1 MSTSRNSVDS
11 MRLLATCLP
20 AVITFLI
27 VFAVPM
33 VLIFKL
39 GVSTEDGAF
48 SLDNFFAIAGDEYY
62 QEIFARTFKL
72 AALVMIVAVAIGVFE
87 GYYLNGLSGRIRM
100 LVLMAIL
107 GPLFVSVVVR
117 TLGWQIMLGNNGPI
131 SYVLQAI
138 GLVKGPADLL
148 YGELAIFIGLLHM
161 VLPYMI
167 LNIWTALMS
176 YDDKTEKAAR
186 SLGAG
191 SGTVFFK
198 IVLPQ
203 IMPGVLSGAL
213 TVFALSMSAFATPA
227 LLGGRTT
234 KVVATAVYDEFLSTF
249 NWNLGASI
257 AIILLAL
264 NIFTAFFLNKW
275 VARKFKGAD
284 RKSVV

>member
-1 MSTSRNSVDS
+1 

-275 VARKFKGAD
+275 VARKFKGVFA
-284 RKSVV
+284 

>member
-1 MSTSRNSVDS
+1 MSINRNSVDS
-11 MRLLATCLP
+11 LRLLATCIP
-20 AVITFLI
+20 AVITFVI

-48 SLDNFFAIAGDEYY
+48 SLQNFFAIAGDEYY

-72 AALVMIVAVAIGVFE
+72 AALVTIVAVAIGIFE
-87 GYYLNGLSGRIRM
+87 GYYLNGLFGRMRM

-117 TLGWQIMLGNNGPI
+117 TLGWQIILGNNGPI
-131 SYVLQAI
+131 SQFLQMI
-138 GLVKGPADLL
+138 GLAKGPADLL
-148 YGELAIFIGLLHM
+148 FGELAIFIGLLHM

-275 VARKFKGAD
+275 VERKFKGVFA
-284 RKSVV
+284 

>member
-1 MSTSRNSVDS
+1 MPTSRNSVDS
-11 MRLLATCLP
+11 MRLMATCLP

-27 VFAVPM
+27 VFAIPM
-33 VLIFKL
+33 VMIFKL
-39 GVSTEDGAF
+39 GITTEDG
-48 SLDNFFAIAGDEYY
+48 SLTLANFASIAGDEYY
-62 QEIFARTFKL
+62 REIFARTFKL
-72 AALVMIVAVAIGVFE
+72 AALVTLVAVVIGIFE
-87 GYYLNGLSGRIRM
+87 AYYLNGLSGRVRM

-117 TLGWQIMLGNNGPI
+117 TLGWQIILGNNGPI
-131 SYVLQAI
+131 AHFLQII
-138 GLVKGPADLL
+138 GLAKGPADLL

-167 LNIWTALMS
+167 LNVWTALMS

-191 SGTVFFK
+191 PGTVFFK

-264 NIFTAFFLNKW
+264 NIFTAFFLNRW
-275 VARKFKGAD
+275 VERKYKGVFA
-284 RKSVV
+284 

>member
-1 MSTSRNSVDS
+1 MSTSRNPVDS

-117 TLGWQIMLGNNGPI
+117 TLGWQIILGNNGPI
-131 SYVLQAI
+131 SYFLQAI
-138 GLVKGPADLL
+138 GLAKGPADLL

-198 IVLPQ
+198 IILPQ

-275 VARKFKGAD
+275 VERKFKGVFA
-284 RKSVV
+284 

>member
-11 MRLLATCLP
+11 MRLLATCAP

-33 VLIFKL
+33 ALIFKL

-48 SLDNFFAIAGDEYY
+48 SLANFVAIAGDEYY

-72 AALVMIVAVAIGVFE
+72 AALVTIVAVVIGVFE
-87 GYYLNGLSGRIRM
+87 GYYLNSLSGRIRM

-117 TLGWQIMLGNNGPI
+117 TLGWQIILGNNGPV
-131 SYVLQAI
+131 SYVLQVV
-138 GLVKGPADLL
+138 GLAKGPADLL

-275 VARKFKGAD
+275 VERKFKGVFA
-284 RKSVV
+284 

>member
-11 MRLLATCLP
+11 MRLLATCVP

-39 GVSTEDGAF
+39 GVSTEDGSF
-48 SLDNFFAIAGDEYY
+48 SLENFFSIAGDEYY

-72 AALVMIVAVAIGVFE
+72 AALVTLAAVAIGIFE
-87 GYYLNGLSGRIRM
+87 GYYLNGLSGRMRM

-117 TLGWQIMLGNNGPI
+117 TLGWQIILGNNGPI

-138 GLVKGPADLL
+138 GLAKGPADLL

-249 NWNLGASI
+249 NWNLGATI

-275 VARKFKGAD
+275 VERKFKGVFA
-284 RKSVV
+284 

>member
-275 VARKFKGAD
+275 VARKFKGVFA
-284 RKSVV
+284 

>member
-87 GYYLNGLSGRIRM
+87 GYYLNGLTGRIRM

-117 TLGWQIMLGNNGPI
+117 TLGWQIILGNNGPI
-131 SYVLQAI
+131 SYFLQAI
-138 GLVKGPADLL
+138 GLAKGPADLL

-198 IVLPQ
+198 IILPQ

-275 VARKFKGAD
+275 VERRFKGVFA
-284 RKSVV
+284 

>member
-117 TLGWQIMLGNNGPI
+117 TLGWQIILGNNGPI
-131 SYVLQAI
+131 SYFLQAI
-138 GLVKGPADLL
+138 GLAKGPADLL

-275 VARKFKGAD
+275 VERKFKGVFA
-284 RKSVV
+284 

>member
-1 MSTSRNSVDS
+1 MSISRNAVGS
-11 MRLLATCLP
+11 MRLLATCIP
-20 AVITFLI
+20 ALITFVV
-27 VFAVPM
+27 VFAIPM

-39 GVSTEDGAF
+39 GISTEDGAF
-48 SLDNFFAIAGDEYY
+48 SLQNFVAIAGDEYY

-72 AALVMIVAVAIGVFE
+72 AALVTIVAVAIGIFE
-87 GYYLNGLSGRIRM
+87 GYYLNGLYGRTRM

-117 TLGWQIMLGNNGPI
+117 TLGWQIILGNNGPI
-131 SYVLQAI
+131 SQFLQMT
-138 GLVKGPADLL
+138 GLAKGPADLL
-148 YGELAIFIGLLHM
+148 FGELAIFIGLLHM

-191 SGTVFFK
+191 AGTVFFK

-264 NIFTAFFLNKW
+264 NVFTAFFLNKW
-275 VARKFKGAD
+275 VERKFKGVFA
-284 RKSVV
+284 

>member
-1 MSTSRNSVDS
+1 
-11 MRLLATCLP
+11 MRLLATCVP

-39 GVSTEDGAF
+39 GVSTEDGSF
-48 SLDNFFAIAGDEYY
+48 SLENFFSIAGDEYY

-72 AALVMIVAVAIGVFE
+72 AALVTLAAVAIGIFE
-87 GYYLNGLSGRIRM
+87 GYYLNGLSGRMRM

-117 TLGWQIMLGNNGPI
+117 TLGWQIILGNNGPI

-138 GLVKGPADLL
+138 GLAKGPADLL

-249 NWNLGASI
+249 NWNLGATI

-275 VARKFKGAD
+275 VERKFKGVFA
-284 RKSVV
+284 

>member
-1 MSTSRNSVDS
+1 MSISRNSVDS
-11 MRLLATCLP
+11 LRLFVTCLP
-20 AVITFLI
+20 AVITFVV

-48 SLDNFFAIAGDEYY
+48 SLKNFVAIAGDEYY

-72 AALVMIVAVAIGVFE
+72 AALVTIVAVAIGVFE
-87 GYYLNGLSGRIRM
+87 GYYLNGLYGRMRM

-117 TLGWQIMLGNNGPI
+117 TLGWQIILSNNGPI
-131 SYVLQAI
+131 SQFLQMI
-138 GLVKGPADLL
+138 GLAEGPADLL
-148 YGELAIFIGLLHM
+148 FGELAIFIGLLHM

-275 VARKFKGAD
+275 VERKFKGVFA
-284 RKSVV
+284 